1 MTRSFDS
8 TRRLGLCSAAA
19 LMLAAPPAL
28 ADSVFERFV
37 NFHYI
42 VSEIDSGAFANGS
55 ADSDIAA
62 GFQITNSFW
71 DYGRLIGEVDVR
83 KYDGDSSAT
92 EDPGRAELDV
102 QSASVGIGA
111 GTVLLD
117 RFNVLL
123 AVSYDDFRV
132 RLEDDEQMAP
142 ANTVGPFVN
151 TDSSDGVGLQL
162 GVGAEVIE
170 GVELFARYKTIKF
183 DVDQG
188 EEDTETL
195 ARVGVRWAAL
205 ERLNLLVEYET
216 FDELEISDI
225 RIGFGLTFG
234 D

>member
-42 VSEIDSGAFANGS
+42 VSELDNGPNSGDS
-55 ADSDIAA
+55 ADSDIGA
-62 GFQITNSFW
+62 GFQINNTFW
-71 DYGRLIGEVDVR
+71 DYGRLVTEVDIR
-83 KYDGDSSAT
+83 KYEDGTADF
-92 EDPGRAELDV
+92 DV
-102 QSASVGIGA
+102 QSASVGVGA
-111 GTVLLD
+111 GALLFE
-117 RFNVLL
+117 RFYVMG
-123 AVSYDDFRV
+123 AVTYDDFRF
-132 RLEDDEQMAP
+132 RLQDSAQMAP
-142 ANTVGPFVN
+142 DNTVGPFID
-151 TDSSDGVGLQL
+151 TDSVDGVGLQL
-162 GVGAEVIE
+162 GVGAEVVENIE
-170 GVELFARYKTIKF
+170 VFARYKSIKF
-183 DVDQG
+183 DVDEG